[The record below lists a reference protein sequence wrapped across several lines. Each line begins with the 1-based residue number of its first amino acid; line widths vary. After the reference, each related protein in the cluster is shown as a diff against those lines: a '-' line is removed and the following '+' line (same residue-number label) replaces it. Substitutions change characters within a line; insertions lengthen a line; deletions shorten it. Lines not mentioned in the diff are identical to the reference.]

1 VSSDHLAMK
10 NSAWDEL
17 NKLDRSNLF
26 FVLRGD
32 KPQQEIIAAK
42 RNSMDNGATV
52 LDILGGDNFIGLGR
66 STLSGQSL
74 SEIFLNMKEKI
85 LAWKPDIIRLWNFPK
100 EIKDFTID
108 QDKKMIA

>member
-1 VSSDHLAMK
+1 MK

-52 LDILGGDNFIGLGR
+52 LDILGGDNFIGLVAVR
-66 STLSGQSL
+66 CRASPCRKSSST
-74 SEIFLNMKEKI
+74 
-85 LAWKPDIIRLWNFPK
+85 
-100 EIKDFTID
+100 
-108 QDKKMIA
+108 

>member
-1 VSSDHLAMK
+1 MK
-10 NSAWDEL
+10 NSAQDEL

-52 LDILGGDNFIGLGR
+52 LDILGGDNFIGPAAVRCRPVPVGNLPQHEGKNPRTEAGYHSPVELPERDKRLHHR
-66 STLSGQSL
+66 SG
-74 SEIFLNMKEKI
+74 
-85 LAWKPDIIRLWNFPK
+85 
-100 EIKDFTID
+100 
-108 QDKKMIA
+108 